1 MRKISFA
8 AFALALSIGAALA
21 AASRNDSAVLST
33 DATFENR
40 VRESVVATCFNISSE
55 AITGLS
61 GTMPIALHLKRAN
74 YCQTVLASPDSF
86 KQIFADAVATDANV
100 LADATQGG
108 TVVLTSGPGNVATQA
123 ALVTDAHIDTAV
135 SSQFN
140 GFLTVP

>member
-1 MRKISFA
+1 MRKIAFA
-8 AFALALSIGAALA
+8 AFALTLSIGAAFA

-33 DATFENR
+33 DTTFQNR
-40 VRESVVATCFNISSE
+40 VRESLVATCFNISSE
-55 AITGLS
+55 AVTGLS

-100 LADATQGG
+100 LADATQAG
-108 TVVLTSGPGNVATQA
+108 TVALTSANVAAQA
-123 ALVTDAHIDTAV
+123 ALATDAHIDTAV

>member
-1 MRKISFA
+1 MRKIALA
-8 AFALALSIGAALA
+8 AFALVLSIAAALA

-33 DATFENR
+33 DTTFENR
-40 VRESVVATCFNISSE
+40 VRESLVATCFNISSE

-61 GTMPIALHLKRAN
+61 GTMPVALHLKRAN
-74 YCQTVLASPDSF
+74 YCSLVLAAPDSF
-86 KQIFADAVATDANV
+86 KQIFSDAVATDANV
-100 LADATQGG
+100 LSDATAAG
-108 TVVLTSGPGNVATQA
+108 TISLTTGNVAAQA